1 MKKGIKTAAGCA
13 GVFAAVLLVLYL
25 LMTLSA
31 CIPNEALQENY
42 ERSAMYYGGQNSF
55 DGLGSRA
62 ACTVT
67 DNYAD
72 AILTGVSWHLG
83 EGNAFASAINT
94 RFNDGGQQGE
104 NVGLILSV
112 TEGVPS
118 NADYTRYWHGT
129 AMFVRAGH
137 LVMDVVGIKWVGFAA
152 MLAGAMVTM
161 LLLIKKGHKDLALL
175 LALSLCAVN
184 IWNIRLSME
193 YQPAFVLTF
202 ALCPLYLLTEK
213 HGQEKLCLLSTAGG
227 AAVAFFDF
235 LTTETVT
242 LLLPLMLVIA
252 VRAKEGRLQ
261 GMKAELRCVFALC
274 LCWAAAYAGA
284 FLVKWS
290 AASLVTGEN
299 AFALAMKSA
308 AERTGH
314 ELGGGERIGFM
325 QGVTANLTALFYGKE
340 RAEAARALVGSFGVL
355 AGLGSVWYVARSP
368 KTEIAAKTGAGLMLM
383 LGALVLVR
391 FAVLGNH
398 SYLHAFF
405 THRALCST
413 VFALL
418 ASLRLATLK
427 KGKKRM
433 DR

>member
-1 MKKGIKTAAGCA
+1 M
-13 GVFAAVLLVLYL
+13 
-25 LMTLSA
+25 
-31 CIPNEALQENY
+31 
-42 ERSAMYYGGQNSF
+42 
-55 DGLGSRA
+55 
-62 ACTVT
+62 
-67 DNYAD
+67 
-72 AILTGVSWHLG
+72 
-83 EGNAFASAINT
+83 
-94 RFNDGGQQGE
+94 
-104 NVGLILSV
+104 
-112 TEGVPS
+112 TEGAPS

-137 LVMDVVGIKWVGFAA
+137 LVTDVVGIKWVGFAA
-152 MLAGAMVTM
+152 MLAGATVTM

-175 LALSLCAVN
+175 LALSLCAVK

-314 ELGGGERIGFM
+314 ELGGGERIGLM

-340 RAEAARALVGSFGVL
+340 RAEAARALVGSFGML